1 MTVGR
6 AVLGTSLRGS
16 TPFDSPTYMRF
27 ALVFQP
33 YGLRVVPEPSALAVQ
48 GPFSV
53 SMARELE
60 QPGPP
65 LSHTMRGSVDGFE
78 RLSESH
84 AK

>member
-1 MTVGR
+1 M
-6 AVLGTSLRGS
+6 
-16 TPFDSPTYMRF
+16 
-27 ALVFQP
+27 FQP
-33 YGLRVVPEPSALAVQ
+33 YGLRVVPEPSALAVH

-65 LSHTMRGSVDGFE
+65 LSQTMSGSVDGFE
-78 RLSESH
+78 RLSESQ